1 MAGGGERRWEDGP
14 LWSVSE
20 ARSTLI
26 AMSPADLFLQSDA
39 ALREVVDQLD
49 PADFSAPVPKE
60 WSQLESP
67 TLLGILGRHAYDE
80 AWIPDVIAGRAAA
93 DGDPFA
99 DVDLLGDDPIAAYDA
114 LNDEATA
121 AVRAGDMADTFRFT
135 YGEYPAAEGLTHMA
149 TYRAFQAYSIAKH
162 FGIPFH
168 LSPELIAGFTEHVV
182 PHADEWRQWGVFP
195 PAIEPPAD
203 ADDETRLLCTL
214 GFWQP

>member
-1 MAGGGERRWEDGP
+1 M
-14 LWSVSE
+14 
-20 ARSTLI
+20 T
-26 AMSPADLFLQSDA
+26 PATLFLQADA
-39 ALREVVDQLD
+39 ALREVIDQLD

-93 DGDPFA
+93 DGDPYA
-99 DVDLLGDDPIAAYDA
+99 DVDLLDDDPTASYAA
-114 LNDEATA
+114 LNDKATA
-121 AVRAGDMADTFRFT
+121 AVRAGDIAKTFRFT
-135 YGEYPAAEGLTHMA
+135 YGDYPSDEGFAHLA

-162 FGIPFH
+162 FGIAFH
-168 LSPELIAGFTEHVV
+168 LPPELVAGFNEHVV

-195 PAIEPPAD
+195 PAIEAPAD

>member
-1 MAGGGERRWEDGP
+1 MTPVE
-14 LWSVSE
+14 
-20 ARSTLI
+20 
-26 AMSPADLFLQSDA
+26 LFLHADA
-39 ALREVVDQLD
+39 ALREVIDQLD
-49 PADFSAPVPKE
+49 PADFSASVPKE

-80 AWIPDVIAGRAAA
+80 AWIPDVLAGRAAA
-93 DGDPFA
+93 DGDPYA
-99 DVDLLGDDPIAAYDA
+99 GVDLLGDDPIASYDE
-114 LNDEATA
+114 LNDTATE
-121 AVRAGDMADTFRFT
+121 AVRSGDVAETLRFT
-135 YGEYPAAEGLTHMA
+135 YGDYPADEGFAHLA

-168 LSPELIAGFTEHVV
+168 LSPELVVGFNEHVV

-203 ADDETRLLCTL
+203 ADDDTQLLCTL

>member
-1 MAGGGERRWEDGP
+1 M
-14 LWSVSE
+14 SVT
-20 ARSTLI
+20 RSTVGG
-26 AMSPADLFLQSDA
+26 MTPATLFLHADA
-39 ALREVVDQLD
+39 ALREVIDQLD

-93 DGDPFA
+93 DGDPYA
-99 DVDLLGDDPIAAYDA
+99 DADLLGDDPVASYDA
-114 LNDEATA
+114 LNDTATA
-121 AVRAGDMADTFRFT
+121 AVKAGDIADTFHFT
-135 YGEYPAAEGLTHMA
+135 YGDYPADEGFAHLA

-168 LSPELIAGFTEHVV
+168 LSPELVAGFNEHVT

-195 PAIEPPAD
+195 PAIDAPTD
-203 ADDETRLLCTL
+203 ADDETRLLCAL

>member
-1 MAGGGERRWEDGP
+1 MSDP
-14 LWSVSE
+14 
-20 ARSTLI
+20 RSTLPT
-26 AMSPADLFLQSDA
+26 MTPAELFLNADA
-39 ALREVVDQLD
+39 ALREVIDQLD

-80 AWIPDVIAGRAAA
+80 AWVPGVLAGRAAV
-93 DGDPFA
+93 DGDPYA
-99 DVDLLGDDPIAAYDA
+99 DVDLLGDDPIASYDA
-114 LNDEATA
+114 LNDKATA
-121 AVRAGDMADTFRFT
+121 AVRAGDIAETFRFT
-135 YGEYPAAEGLTHMA
+135 YGDYPADEGFAHLA

-168 LSPELIAGFTEHVV
+168 LSPELVAGFNEHVV

-195 PAIEPPAD
+195 PAIEAPAD

-214 GFWQP
+214 GFWLP

>member
-1 MAGGGERRWEDGP
+1 
-14 LWSVSE
+14 
-20 ARSTLI
+20 
-26 AMSPADLFLQSDA
+26 MSPAELFLHSDA

-49 PADFSAPVPKE
+49 PADFSAPVPPE
-60 WSQLESP
+60 WSQHESP
-67 TLLGILGRHAYDE
+67 TLRDILGRHAYDE

-114 LNDEATA
+114 LNDTATA
-121 AVRAGDMADTFRFT
+121 AVRTGDVAETFRFT
-135 YGEYPAAEGLTHMA
+135 YGDYPSAEGFAHLA

-168 LSPELIAGFTEHVV
+168 LSPDLVEGFNEHVT

-195 PAIEPPAD
+195 PAIDPPAD
-203 ADDETRLLCTL
+203 ADDETRLLCAL
-214 GFWQP
+214 GFWKA

>member
-1 MAGGGERRWEDGP
+1 M
-14 LWSVSE
+14 
-20 ARSTLI
+20 T
-26 AMSPADLFLQSDA
+26 PATLFLHADA
-39 ALREVVDQLD
+39 ALREVIDQLD

-80 AWIPDVIAGRAAA
+80 AWIPDVLAGRAAA
-93 DGDPFA
+93 DGDPYA
-99 DVDLLGDDPIAAYDA
+99 DVDLLGDDPIASYDA
-114 LNDEATA
+114 LNDKATA
-121 AVRAGDMADTFRFT
+121 AARSGDIAETFRFT
-135 YGEYPAAEGLTHMA
+135 YGDYPADEGFAHLA

-162 FGIPFH
+162 FGVPFH
-168 LSPELIAGFTEHVV
+168 LSPELVAGFNEHVT

-195 PAIEPPAD
+195 RAIEPPAD

>member
-1 MAGGGERRWEDGP
+1 M
-14 LWSVSE
+14 
-20 ARSTLI
+20 T
-26 AMSPADLFLQSDA
+26 PAELFLRSDA

-60 WSQLESP
+60 WGQLESP

-99 DVDLLGDDPIAAYDA
+99 DADLLGDDPIAAYDA
-114 LNDEATA
+114 LNDAAAA
-121 AVRAGDMADTFRFT
+121 AVHKGDIAETFRFT
-135 YGEYPAAEGLTHMA
+135 YGDYPADEGFAHLA

-168 LSPELIAGFTEHVV
+168 LSPELVDGFTAHVV
-182 PHADEWRQWGVFP
+182 PHADEWRQWGVFG
-195 PAIEPPAD
+195 PAIDPPAD
-203 ADDETRLLCTL
+203 ADDETRLLSTL
-214 GFWQP
+214 GFWMP